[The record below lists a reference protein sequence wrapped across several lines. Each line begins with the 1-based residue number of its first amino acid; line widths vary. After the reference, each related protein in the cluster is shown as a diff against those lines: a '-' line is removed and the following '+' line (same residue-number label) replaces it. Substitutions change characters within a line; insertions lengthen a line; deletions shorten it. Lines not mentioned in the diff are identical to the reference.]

1 MRLFANDLLGH
12 VYRRSLVEPIDTFQD
27 TEEHPMFSDGGV
39 HDGRSRSRQRDLTVL
54 VILALS
60 MLLAWAVRSQPAGGG
75 SGDIAAKVNGVPITT
90 LELNRSF
97 QAHVQVPYS
106 LVQED
111 PRAKEVLRQIL
122 DNLIDRELLLQQ
134 AKSLKMAVTPQ
145 QVDSQMQ
152 QLVQRFPSQEAF
164 EQALTAQNV
173 TLDAVKKDVE
183 SQLLR
188 QQIVK
193 KEILDKVNVSAR
205 DVQNFYDKNK
215 DKYVEEE
222 QIRARH
228 ILIKVPQEVS
238 PADDAKLKGK
248 ADNALKR
255 AKKGEDF
262 AALAK
267 ELSDDGSKEN
277 GGDLGFFP
285 RGRMVAAFEEAAF
298 TLQPGQLS
306 EVVRTQFGYHVI
318 KVEERKTGRAL
329 PFDEAKEQAKEDLTQ
344 EQTYER
350 YQQYMAG
357 LRSKAKVE
365 VLLQ

>member
-1 MRLFANDLLGH
+1 MIA
-12 VYRRSLVEPIDTFQD
+12 PIDTLRAHG
-27 TEEHPMFSDGGV
+27 ELLMFLDGGV
-39 HDGRSRSRQRDLTVL
+39 HNDRSWSRRRDLMIFF
-54 VILALS
+54 ILALL
-60 MLLAWAVRSQPAGGG
+60 MLIAWAARSQPAAG
-75 SGDIAAKVNGVPITT
+75 SSSDIAAKVNGVPITT

-106 LVQED
+106 TVQED

-134 AKSLKMAVTPQ
+134 AKSLKMAVRSQ
-145 QVDSQMQ
+145 QVDAQMQ
-152 QLVQRFPSQEAF
+152 QLIQRFPSQEAF
-164 EQALTAQNV
+164 EQALTAQNF
-173 TLDAVKKDVE
+173 TLDTVKRDIE

-188 QQIVK
+188 QQLVQ
-193 KEILDKVNVSAR
+193 KEILDKVNVSGR

-222 QIRARH
+222 QVRARH
-228 ILIKVPQEVS
+228 ILIRVPQEVN

-248 ADNALKR
+248 ADDALNR

-267 ELSDDGSKEN
+267 EFSDDGSKEN

-285 RGRMVAAFEEAAF
+285 RGRMVAEFEEAAF
-298 TLQPGQLS
+298 ALQPGQTS
-306 EVVRTQFGYHVI
+306 EIVRTQFGYHII
-318 KVEERKTGRAL
+318 KVEERKAGRAL
-329 PFDEAKEQAKEDLTQ
+329 PFDEAKEQVKEDLTR

-357 LRSKAKVE
+357 LRNKAKVE
-365 VLLQ
+365 VLIQ

>member
-1 MRLFANDLLGH
+1 MYSAYSVRGE
-12 VYRRSLVEPIDTFQD
+12 RWRSL
-27 TEEHPMFSDGGV
+27 
-39 HDGRSRSRQRDLTVL
+39 RRDLTIL
-54 VILALS
+54 LILAILVL
-60 MLLAWAVRSQPAGGG
+60 MAWAVHAQPAGSPPAGG
-75 SGDIAAKVNGVPITT
+75 SPDDVAAKVNGVPITT
-90 LELNRSF
+90 VELNRSF

-106 LVQED
+106 VVQED

-134 AKSLKMAVTPQ
+134 AKSVKMTVTPQ
-145 QVDSQMQ
+145 QVDAQMQ
-152 QLVQRFPSQEAF
+152 QLAQRFPSPEAF

-173 TLDAVKKDVE
+173 TMDALKKDVE
-183 SQLLR
+183 GQLLR
-188 QQIVK
+188 QQLVK

-205 DVQNFYDKNK
+205 DVQNFYNKNK

-222 QIRARH
+222 QVRARH
-228 ILIKVPQEVS
+228 ILVRVPQEVT

-248 ADNALKR
+248 ADDALKR

-267 ELSDDGSKEN
+267 ELSDDGSKEK

-285 RGRMVAAFEEAAF
+285 RGRTVAPFEEAAF
-298 TLQPGQLS
+298 ALQPGQVS
-306 EVVRTQFGYHVI
+306 DVVRTQFGYHII
-318 KVEERKTGRAL
+318 KVEEHKTGRAL
-329 PFDEAKEQAKEDLTQ
+329 PFDEAKEQVKEDLTR

-350 YQQYMAG
+350 YQQYVAG

-365 VLLQ
+365 VLMP

>member
-1 MRLFANDLLGH
+1 
-12 VYRRSLVEPIDTFQD
+12 
-27 TEEHPMFSDGGV
+27 MFPDGGV
-39 HDGRSRSRQRDLTVL
+39 HEGRSRSRRRDLMIFL
-54 VILALS
+54 ILALL
-60 MLLAWAVRSQPAGGG
+60 MLMAWAVRSQPSGG
-75 SGDIAAKVNGVPITT
+75 SGGDLAAKVNGVPITT

-106 LVQED
+106 RVQED

-122 DNLIDRELLLQQ
+122 DNLIDRELLLQK
-134 AKSLKMAVTPQ
+134 AKSLKMAVPPQ

-164 EQALTAQNV
+164 EQALTAQNFSV
-173 TLDAVKKDVE
+173 DAVKKDVE

-188 QQIVK
+188 QQLVQ
-193 KEILDKVNVSAR
+193 KEILDKVNVSGR
-205 DVQNFYDKNK
+205 DVQTFYDKNK

-222 QIRARH
+222 QVRARH
-228 ILIKVPQEVS
+228 ILIRVPQEVS
-238 PADDAKLKGK
+238 PAEDVKLKGK
-248 ADNALKR
+248 ADDALKR

-298 TLQPGQLS
+298 ALQPGQTS
-306 EVVRTQFGYHVI
+306 EIVRTQFGYHII
-318 KVEERKTGRAL
+318 KVEERKAGRAL
-329 PFDEAKEQAKEDLTQ
+329 PFDEAKVQVQEDLTR

-350 YQQYMAG
+350 YQQYVAG